1 MSIRKAEVAGQ
12 GGQGRPK
19 SSPDL
24 FTGFGACLL
33 NEIVLSAMLHA
44 GRLPLLNNDPL
55 LQH

>member
-33 NEIVLSAMLHA
+33 NESCSQPCYMLSDF
-44 GRLPLLNNDPL
+44 PC
-55 LQH
+55 